1 METKKYK
8 LKKIRFVDWLFSD
21 SDDIQYWG
29 ARLIKELKNEGEFNI
44 TLQEI
49 MFDERDSVPSFIL
62 ENYNDSWYADG
73 IDEVDVSDVEL
84 VD

>member
-1 METKKYK
+1 METKTYK
-8 LKKIRFVDWLFSD
+8 LKKKRFVDWLFSD
-21 SDDIQYWG
+21 IDDIQHWG
-29 ARLIKELKNEGEFNI
+29 ARLIKELKSEGEFNI

>member
-1 METKKYK
+1 
-8 LKKIRFVDWLFSD
+8 
-21 SDDIQYWG
+21 
-29 ARLIKELKNEGEFNI
+29 
-44 TLQEI
+44 

>member
-8 LKKIRFVDWLFSD
+8 LKKKRFVDWLFSD
-21 SDDIQYWG
+21 SDDIQCWG
-29 ARLIKELKNEGEFNI
+29 ARLFNSLKSEGEFNI
-44 TLQEI
+44 TLQEV
-49 MFDERDSVPSFIL
+49 FEERDSVPSFIL

-84 VD
+84 ID